1 LIPWCRS
8 LADDV
13 CSVDEAKEVYP
24 KLGILANVGLIA
36 AGAFTRYVTE
46 TLAKGNEI
54 LSLQVGRLWLHVLL
68 MNV

>member
-1 LIPWCRS
+1 MTSHAVLWCHFSCRS

-13 CSVDEAKEVYP
+13 CSVEEAKEVYP

-36 AGAFTRYVTE
+36 AGGFTRYVTE

-54 LSLQVGRLWLHVLL
+54 LTLQVRG
-68 MNV
+68 